1 MLACKYRHLE
11 LVDILIQRG
20 VNLNAVNK
28 FGGTALAYAAKHQ
41 NTAVL
46 ERLVAAGANVNAGWQ
61 KPLFEAVRHGSV
73 RAVELLL
80 EAGAD
85 VTARDKLE
93 HTALHLTMQRGDS
106 SVSYIASLLIAAR
119 GDPMAIG
126 KNGDTPL
133 HISYNT
139 QVSMA
144 TSARAVLVRAGADP
158 HCRNKL
164 GQRLVVQNATCALR
178 DIVLPPQ
185 WSGLPKDYFGSF
197 SRCINHSEHEFL
209 RRAILK
215 YNI

>member
-85 VTARDKLE
+85 VTARD
-93 HTALHLTMQRGDS
+93 
-106 SVSYIASLLIAAR
+106 
-119 GDPMAIG
+119 